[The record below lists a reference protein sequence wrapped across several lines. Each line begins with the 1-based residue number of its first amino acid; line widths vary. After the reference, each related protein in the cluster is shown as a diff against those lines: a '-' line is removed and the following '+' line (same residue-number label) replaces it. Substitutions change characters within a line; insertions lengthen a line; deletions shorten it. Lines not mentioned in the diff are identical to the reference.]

1 MSTKVKEHI
10 IYDCLLMIDCLKEH
24 FFVVAQKPVAQN
36 HVKTFHSI
44 QCEIKISCEPKLRNI
59 SVMIV

>member
-24 FFVVAQKPVAQN
+24 YFVVAQKPVAQN
-36 HVKTFHSI
+36 HVNKFHSI
-44 QCEIKISCEPKLRNI
+44 
-59 SVMIV
+59 